1 MTPIRTIVREAW
13 PSRLLLVAATLILST
28 VIGLGTQDESPGR
41 LLIGLGVLPAFAAML
56 GAALGQGEHARWAW
70 VLARPVSR
78 GRWCLTHVMLDVLTI
93 LLAHRIAWWI
103 LPSTV
108 TEVGMRWVE
117 PEILSLPI
125 AALVYVV
132 TALGSLRG
140 HNAVRGLLSQT
151 PRLLA
156 VGLGVYALQ
165 VCADELII
173 DRLHYAVLPVS
184 EGAVAW
190 RVAAIASRF
199 VAPAL
204 ALTGVAVHLLV
215 QALALLPRRVPRR
228 WSARVSVAW
237 AVSIGVTCI
246 VAFSPA
252 VLWIGVPT
260 VYERGDATVTVVVD
274 RRDLLGRVR
283 LEDRSGFARVGYVDP
298 LRQHDFDEVE
308 ASDYRVCH
316 TQELG
321 RVEGPRHVRYGE
333 LSRCVDVRTA
343 PGETVILSASA
354 FDQPPVFTAARLSAW
369 FLYPGVASTLGP
381 STPF

>member
-13 PSRLLLVAATLILST
+13 PSRLLLVLATLILST

-140 HNAVRGLLSQT
+140 QNAVRGLLSQT

-204 ALTGVAVHLLV
+204 ASIGAAVHLLV
-215 QALALLPRRVPRR
+215 WALASLPQPVPRR
-228 WSARVSVAW
+228 RAARVSIAS
-237 AVSIGVTCI
+237 AVSLGVTSSI
-246 VAFSPA
+246 AFSPA
-252 VLWIGVPT
+252 VLWIGGPT
-260 VYERGDATVTVVVD
+260 VYERGDARITVVAE
-274 RRDLLGRVR
+274 RADLFGEVR
-283 LEDRSGFARVGYVDP
+283 LEDPWGFARRTYGDP
-298 LRQHDFDEVE
+298 IADPDFDEVE
-308 ASDYRVCH
+308 PGEYRVCH
-316 TQELG
+316 TEELA
-321 RVEGPRHVRYGE
+321 RVEGPRHVQYGA
-333 LSRCVDVRTA
+333 LRTCADVRVA
-343 PGETVILSASA
+343 PGETVVVPTSA
-354 FDQPPVFTAARLSAW
+354 FDQPVFTAARLSAW
-369 FLYPGVASTLGP
+369 FLYPGIASTLDAR
-381 STPF
+381 